1 MTYNYGIQAG
11 YYYGA
16 GLAIQI
22 AVMSVIGIHAKRKP
36 NSTYI
41 VRGNRIEIRQ
51 VSTLALLDIIIDL

>member
-22 AVMSVIGIHAKRKP
+22 AVMSVIGIHAKRK
-36 NSTYI
+36 SQQHI
-41 VRGNRIEIRQ
+41 HR
-51 VSTLALLDIIIDL
+51 